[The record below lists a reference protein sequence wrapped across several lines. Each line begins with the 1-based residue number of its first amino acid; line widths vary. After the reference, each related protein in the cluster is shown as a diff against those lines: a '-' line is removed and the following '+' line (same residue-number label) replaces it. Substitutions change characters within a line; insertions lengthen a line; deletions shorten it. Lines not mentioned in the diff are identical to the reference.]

1 MLASS
6 MCIVYKPNN
15 KSTKMRLVINSS
27 LKCPR
32 TELSLNECMCKGPNV
47 LSDLCE
53 LLMRFRTYLH
63 VLISEVIKAY
73 HALRTGLLEP
83 HLRRVVWRRGDKM
96 KDWNIYGFQVVVF
109 GNCQA
114 AVLLPVLIRMN
125 CEIYKNIDIR
135 ADEKIQNN
143 LSVDDLVTGGE
154 LEQVDMFMGIK
165 NYENFKCSGRMNQI
179 MKKGGLHIK
188 AMQRTSSCLT

>member
-1 MLASS
+1 M
-6 MCIVYKPNN
+6 
-15 KSTKMRLVINSS
+15 
-27 LKCPR
+27 
-32 TELSLNECMCKGPNV
+32 NECMCKGPNV

-63 VLISEVIKAY
+63 VLISKVIKAY
-73 HALRTGLLEP
+73 HALHTGLVEP
-83 HLRRVVWRRGDKM
+83 HLRQVVWRRGDKM

-114 AVLLPVLIRMN
+114 AVLLQVLIRMN
-125 CEIYKNIDIR
+125 CEIYKSIDIR

-143 LSVDDLVTGGE
+143 LFVDDLVTGGE
-154 LEQVDMFMGIK
+154 LEEVDRFMGIK